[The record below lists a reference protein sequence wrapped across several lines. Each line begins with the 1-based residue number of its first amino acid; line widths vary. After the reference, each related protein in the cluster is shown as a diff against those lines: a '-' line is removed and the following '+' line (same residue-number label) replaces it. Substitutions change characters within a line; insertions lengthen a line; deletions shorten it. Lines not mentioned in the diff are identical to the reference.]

1 MRCAQL
7 LDSMEKKKVK
17 CGAAILLGFVRVGG
31 KPVCGETMKN
41 QQLLSRLESL
51 GVKCYVADFF
61 GWRKHPWTFLYL
73 MWLMVAHR
81 SATLIFSTSPG
92 NSYPLMRL
100 LKMVKWRQPTVH
112 WVIGGTFADN
122 VEKGVFRA
130 DVVGRM
136 GWTIVESE
144 KMKRQLEKA
153 GLHNVLFLPNFKC
166 LPKLPI
172 KQKHTEKLRLVFV
185 SRIIP
190 DKGCDYIIDSAQRLN
205 AMGLGNRYCIDFYGK
220 IDESYQTTFE
230 RRVKECDTVE
240 YRGYLNLM
248 EQAGYDHLASYDAM
262 LFPTY
267 WKGEG
272 FAGIFIDAFCAG
284 LPIIAS
290 RWAHNEEFIRDGET
304 GILIPPHDVDA
315 LTQAIKDCICG
326 QYPLDEMAVVCQRKA
341 QKYDV
346 DEVVNAELLSMIGLI
361 NQ

>member
-1 MRCAQL
+1 M
-7 LDSMEKKKVK
+7 
-17 CGAAILLGFVRVGG
+17 LGFVRVGG

-41 QQLLSRLESL
+41 QQLLRRLEAL

-73 MWLMVAHR
+73 AWLMVAHR
-81 SATLIFSTSPG
+81 SATLIISTSLG
-92 NSYPLMRL
+92 NSYPLMRVLKL
-100 LKMVKWRQPTVH
+100 LKWRQPTIH
-112 WVIGGTFADN
+112 WVIGGVFAEK
-122 VEKGVFRA
+122 VEQGIFRS

-136 GWTIVESE
+136 NWTIVESE
-144 KMKRQLEKA
+144 KMKRQLENI
-153 GLHNVLFLPNFKC
+153 GMRNIVFLPNFKS

-172 KQKHTEKLRLVFV
+172 KQKRAGKLKLVFV

-205 AMGLGNRYCIDFYGK
+205 SMGFGDRYCIDFYGK
-220 IDESYQTTFE
+220 IDESYQSTFE
-230 RRVKECDTVE
+230 KRVKECGTVE

-248 EQAGYDHLASYDAM
+248 EQAGYDQLATYDAM

-304 GILIPPHDVDA
+304 GILIPPHDVEA
-315 LTQAIKDCICG
+315 LTQTIKDCISG
-326 QYPLDEMAVVCQRKA
+326 QYPLDDMAKACQREA
-341 QKYDV
+341 TRYDV
-346 DEVVNAELLSMIGLI
+346 DKVLNAELLSKIGLI
-361 NQ
+361 NK